1 MRKILITGGELENK
15 GAQSMTYIVVD
26 ELHKRF
32 PNHKIVLH
40 SPFDVNKSEEIKSN
54 LKFDITVLGDVIPV
68 LGKMHFKQR
77 LYYMLKGYDKETYSK
92 TKKFFEEVDM
102 LIDISGYGLGSDW
115 NDYEVENY
123 LYRILCAKYF
133 GIKVWSMPHSI
144 GPFDYKGIQ
153 AVKMKRKIKKVLKY
167 ASVIC
172 AREKHG
178 YDILTKQLGLKNV
191 IKTYDLVLNN
201 KSIDLQNVFHIVPE
215 LNIPDIKLNS
225 IAIIPNQQNSK
236 FGNEQE
242 VLNIYK
248 DIIEKMISKGKNVY
262 ILRHSKMD
270 LPICQKIAK
279 LNSNAILLEN
289 EFSCVEFN
297 NFVNKFDFVIASRFH
312 SVVHAYKNAVP
323 CITLGW
329 AVKYLELHNLFMQDN
344 FVFNVRENMDRDAIL
359 SAIEYMDNNFKSES
373 DKISLCLRDVQKE
386 NVFDILSLE

>member
-40 SPFDVNKSEEIKSN
+40 SPFDVKKSEEIKSN
-54 LKFDITVLGDVIPV
+54 LKFDISVLGGVIPV

-77 LYYMLKGYDKETYSK
+77 LYYMIKGYDKEAYSK

-102 LIDISGYGLGSDW
+102 LIDISGYGLGTDW
-115 NDYEVENY
+115 NYYEIETY

-133 GIKVWSMPHSI
+133 GIKVYLMPQSF
-144 GPFDYKGIQ
+144 GPFDYRGIQ

-201 KSIDLQNVFHIVPE
+201 KSLDLQNVFHVVPK
-215 LNIPDIKLNS
+215 LDIPEINPNS

-329 AVKYLELHNLFMQDN
+329 AVKYLELHNIFKQDD
-344 FVFNVRENMDRDAIL
+344 FVFNVRENMDKDAIL
-359 SAIEYMDNNFKSES
+359 NAIEYMDNNFRIES
-373 DKISLCLRDVQKE
+373 NKISMYLKEVQKD
-386 NVFDILSLE
+386 NVFDILSME